1 MAVDAGSA
9 PGGIVQGHPLDRG
22 VQDAPGG
29 RPAWTALGRTV
40 ELGGDHGA
48 VPPEEG
54 FWVEEGNMGFQV
66 RAANLGGKAGKGGA
80 LGLIGHQAAMQAALQ
95 KVDLEFIKAQK
106 VDGFG
111 VQGAQKQAK

>member
-1 MAVDAGSA
+1 
-9 PGGIVQGHPLDRG
+9 
-22 VQDAPGG
+22 
-29 RPAWTALGRTV
+29 
-40 ELGGDHGA
+40 
-48 VPPEEG
+48 
-54 FWVEEGNMGFQV
+54 MGFQV

-111 VQGAQKQAK
+111 VQGAQKQAKQLSEARNCVLIQPVGQLGVLAGIGCSD